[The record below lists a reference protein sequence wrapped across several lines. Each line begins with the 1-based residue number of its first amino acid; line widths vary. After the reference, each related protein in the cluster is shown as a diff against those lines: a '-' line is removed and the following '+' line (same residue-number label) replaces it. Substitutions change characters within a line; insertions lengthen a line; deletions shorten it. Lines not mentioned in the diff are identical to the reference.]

1 VFYKYRCA
9 ARLWRGQVLAAL
21 REIFYLS
28 SMKSARII
36 RRLIILAGHRH
47 AHSDIEKL
55 LKIPYVL
62 FLIHY
67 ECPVKIKIS
76 AWGLHLPINGHPSN
90 EANVLWRLK
99 YLYDT

>member
-1 VFYKYRCA
+1 LGFGIWDLGFSIWDIPKGCY
-9 ARLWRGQVLAAL
+9 Q
-21 REIFYLS
+21 
-28 SMKSARII
+28 
-36 RRLIILAGHRH
+36 HP
-47 AHSDIEKL
+47 HSDIEKL

-90 EANVLWRLK
+90 EAIVLWRLK